1 MLCVMSRPSSGCA
14 SLHFSFR
21 LTLSRRPRGALRFLL
36 FLLRKLAG
44 TACRNSASIGKQPQP
59 VKADG
64 DVLPSWRTTPIG
76 SGSANPRT
84 EITRKMMT
92 PTSKARF
99 WWITRHASRLTE
111 IAKGMLRR
119 LSLMST
125 TFPISI
131 ATSVPAGT
139 MAKPTDAV
147 ARAGASF
154 TPSPTL
160 AADER
165 FVGALL
171 YERMNGPTHP
181 FDGAGLQHARQ
192 REEKQQ
198 HRALERMIDDRRSS
212 AASTINRS
220 TSMAFSRKD
229 RRPTSTQKSRP

>member
-1 MLCVMSRPSSGCA
+1 VADDADRERQRKPENRDHEKNDDTHLEGQVLVDHPT
-14 SLHFSFR
+14 R
-21 LTLSRRPRGALRFLL
+21 LA
-36 FLLRKLAG
+36 AH
-44 TACRNSASIGKQPQP
+44 RNSE
-59 VKADG
+59 G
-64 DVLPSWRTTPIG
+64 DV
-76 SGSANPRT
+76 A
-84 EITRKMMT
+84 EIVAYEHHV
-92 PTSKARF
+92 PDLH
-99 WWITRHASRLTE
+99 RHVGA
-111 IAKGMLRR
+111 G
-119 LSLMST
+119 
-125 TFPISI
+125 
-131 ATSVPAGT
+131 GT

-171 YERMNGPTHP
+171 YERMNGPTHA